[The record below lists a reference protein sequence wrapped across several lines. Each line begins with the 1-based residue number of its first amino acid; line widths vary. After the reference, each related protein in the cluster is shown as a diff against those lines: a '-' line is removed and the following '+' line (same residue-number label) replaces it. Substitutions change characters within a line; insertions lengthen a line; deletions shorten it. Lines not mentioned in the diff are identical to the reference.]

1 MTDTEL
7 GKLVNAAFD
16 EAGFVDAIRERLR
29 KAVET
34 VVGGATTEQ
43 DVRAGHA
50 AGEELATLL
59 IAQARDA
66 GRARASGRVGVHA
79 VGARALA
86 VDPVE
91 RRATAFRTMAGVRL

>member
-29 KAVET
+29 EAVEA
-34 VVGGATTEQ
+34 VVGGVSTEL

-66 GRARASGRVGVHA
+66 GRTRAPGRAGVRA

-86 VDPVE
+86 GDAVE

>member
-16 EAGFVDAIRERLR
+16 DAGFVDAIRERLR
-29 KAVET
+29 NAVEA
-34 VVGGATTEQ
+34 VVGGVATEP

-59 IAQARDA
+59 IAQARDTRRT
-66 GRARASGRVGVHA
+66 RAPGPTA
-79 VGARALA
+79 VRALGDRNPIA
-86 VDPVE
+86 EDVE
-91 RRATAFRTMAGVRL
+91 RRATAFRAMAGVRV

>member
-1 MTDTEL
+1 MTDAEL

-16 EAGFVDAIRERLR
+16 EAGFVDVIRERLR
-29 KAVET
+29 KAVEA
-34 VVGGATTEQ
+34 VVGGVTTEP

-66 GRARASGRVGVHA
+66 GRPRVRGRAGVRA
-79 VGARALA
+79 VGLRGLA
-86 VDPVE
+86 AEDVE
-91 RRATAFRTMAGVRL
+91 RRATAFRTMAGVRI